1 MEPDRVEALLRSNRP
16 EPRPG
21 FRDELA
27 QELFPAHHPSRLP
40 RPRLPRPLLMGAATA
55 TAMATGV
62 IAMSLAGAG
71 PLAGSN
77 GGVEATNNCRTVT
90 VMRRQRVPY
99 VVHSPDGGTR
109 IAYRYKM
116 KQRQVRRCP

>member
-27 QELFPAHHPSRLP
+27 QELFPARRPSRLP
-40 RPRLPRPLLMGAATA
+40 RPLLVGAATA
-55 TAMATGV
+55 TAMAAGAV
-62 IAMSLAGAG
+62 AMSMVGAG
-71 PLAGSN
+71 PLASSN
-77 GGVEATNNCRTVT
+77 GDVEATDNCRTVT
-90 VMRRQRVPY
+90 VKRRQRVPY
-99 VVHSPDGGTR
+99 VVQSSNGRTR